1 MKKALFKIILP
12 VCVLVLWMIT
22 CYPVCNKADGF
33 DYFLYW
39 ILVGCPY
46 GIRKMCMFLVPK
58 NFGIAGSM
66 ALMLVGFGIR
76 ELYRWR
82 SDWWYYCSCED
93 YRYIYGDNKSNS
105 RTLLDTMSKGVKE
118 KRATKKALSINHK
131 QYLYLSSGTY
141 SIISSIRQSSI

>member
-1 MKKALFKIILP
+1 MKKALFKIIIPL
-12 VCVLVLWMIT
+12 CVLVLWMIT

-46 GIRKMCMFLVPK
+46 GIRNSCAEEFWNCRKYG
-58 NFGIAGSM
+58 NTGT
-66 ALMLVGFGIR
+66 
-76 ELYRWR
+76 ELYCWR
-82 SDWWYYCSCED
+82 TDWWYYCSCED
-93 YRYIYGDNKSNS
+93 YRCNYGDNKSNS
-105 RTLLDTMSKGVKE
+105 RTLQDTMSKGVKE

-131 QYLYLSSGTY
+131 QYIYLSSGTY

>member
-1 MKKALFKIILP
+1 MKKALFKIIIP

-39 ILVGCPY
+39 ILVGCPLRYQKNVYVSCAEEFWNCRKY
-46 GIRKMCMFLVPK
+46 G
-58 NFGIAGSM
+58 NTGT
-66 ALMLVGFGIR
+66 

-118 KRATKKALSINHK
+118 KRATKKALSINHE

>member
-22 CYPVCNKADGF
+22 CYQVCNKAEGF

-66 ALMLVGFGIR
+66 GILALNCIVGGLIGGIIVLVRIIVIFTEIIKVIAGHNVQR
-76 ELYRWR
+76 CKRK
-82 SDWWYYCSCED
+82 
-93 YRYIYGDNKSNS
+93 KSNK
-105 RTLLDTMSKGVKE
+105 KGIV
-118 KRATKKALSINHK
+118 NHK
-131 QYLYLSSGTY
+131 QYFYLSSGTY

>member
-1 MKKALFKIILP
+1 MS
-12 VCVLVLWMIT
+12 LWYQKNVYVS
-22 CYPVCNKADGF
+22 CAEEFWNCGK
-33 DYFLYW
+33 
-39 ILVGCPY
+39 Y
-46 GIRKMCMFLVPK
+46 G
-58 NFGIAGSM
+58 NTGT
-66 ALMLVGFGIR
+66 

-118 KRATKKALSINHK
+118 KRATKKALSINHE

>member
-1 MKKALFKIILP
+1 MICTEVAGMKKALFKIIIP

-22 CYPVCNKADGF
+22 CYPVCNKEDGF

-66 ALMLVGFGIR
+66 GILALNCIVGGLIGGIIVLVRI
-76 ELYRWR
+76 
-82 SDWWYYCSCED
+82 
-93 YRYIYGDNKSNS
+93 IYGDNKSIS
-105 RTLLDTMSKGVKE
+105 RTLLDTMSKGVK
-118 KRATKKALSINHK
+118 KGNKKGIVN
-131 QYLYLSSGTY
+131 
-141 SIISSIRQSSI
+141 QS